1 MSSNAAI
8 AWQSFRLRPA
18 SLEAGKLPTTA
29 CSGGMT
35 PNMSDFVKA
44 HAEQS

>member
-8 AWQSFRLRPA
+8 AWQSFRLSPA

-29 CSGGMT
+29 GSGGMA
-35 PNMSDFVKA
+35 PYSVQPPKFMQV
-44 HAEQS
+44 